1 VTKQSELGVY
11 AVPFASKAN
20 RIELEVVNST
30 ATPLNEVIV
39 DVEGVPKWLSFET
52 TSQAIGTL
60 ASGESSVAVFTF
72 DLDERAPVR
81 QTTGIDFDIQSAAG
95 LLETRTITIEP
106 EAPTELTLRGNY
118 PNPFN
123 PATRIAY
130 ALPKEGNVQIEVF
143 NSIGQRVTR
152 MVDDKQEAG
161 YHEASWRAAA
171 SPSGVY
177 FYNIAFDA
185 ERERSVK
192 FGKMLLVR

>member
-1 VTKQSELGVY
+1 MSSRTEYASSRTERGIPHPDESEI
-11 AVPFASKAN
+11 
-20 RIELEVVNST
+20 R
-30 ATPLNEVIV
+30 
-39 DVEGVPKWLSFET
+39 D
-52 TSQAIGTL
+52 
-60 ASGESSVAVFTF
+60 
-72 DLDERAPVR
+72 D
-81 QTTGIDFDIQSAAG
+81 G
-95 LLETRTITIEP
+95 LLETRTIRIEP

-123 PATRIAY
+123 PSTKIAY
-130 ALPKEGNVQIEVF
+130 ALPQDGTVQIEIF
-143 NSIGQRVTR
+143 NSIGQRVAR
-152 MVDDKQEAG
+152 IVDDIQEAG